1 MTVRGTGFRKLVLL
15 NREGAAMTDI
25 EERTPERIVAG
36 SAERLRTDGRL
47 LAKVG
52 SLPVLVVWHDGEAFA
67 IEDRC
72 PHLGFPLRQGTIES
86 GMVTCHWH
94 HARFDLA
101 SGCTL
106 DPWADD
112 AIAFDVAIEG
122 DEVVVSARPP
132 VPALPRWSGRLR
144 EGLEQ
149 GLTLVVAKSVQ
160 SLVELPG
167 GVAEILRV
175 GYDFGIANRRDGW
188 GSGLTVL
195 TAMAN
200 LLPRLRPEDRS
211 LALVHA
217 LEFLGGD
224 TRGNAPRFAL
234 SPMTDAGQP
243 VERLVGWYR
252 RMIETRNGSGAER
265 ALATAIDRNELAA
278 IEEVMF
284 AAACDHVFVDEGHV
298 LDFTNKAFEALT
310 HLPSG
315 SAALLTSLVRAT
327 ARAERS
333 EESSEWNHPVD
344 LAALATRTQT
354 ELVAILARVPRD
366 DGYDVAG
373 LGQELLA
380 DDPERVASSL
390 LGAARCGAGVEQL
403 ARAVAL
409 AAGLGSQ
416 FHLNNDPGDWN
427 TVHHT
432 FTTANAVHRTCSSA
446 RRTCCR
452 ERSCTALR
460 VYLDRFLNVPA
471 LVSHSRRRA
480 RSRALLQCG
489 TSKAPS
495 IERRMKRGDSSPPA
509 GSATNS
515 PRALGHALLQ
525 EDAGFHWYQMV
536 EAGIAQAYEWP
547 AGSEESALLLVA
559 VARFLA
565 AHTPSRR
572 ELQKIATTAV
582 RLRRGEELFSD

>member
-1 MTVRGTGFRKLVLL
+1 
-15 NREGAAMTDI
+15 MTDI

-373 LGQELLA
+373 LGRELLA
-380 DDPERVASSL
+380 DDPERVTSSL
-390 LGAARCGAGVEQL
+390 LDAARCGAGVEQL

-409 AAGLGSQ
+409 AAGLRVAR

-432 FTTANAVHRTCSSA
+432 FTTANAVHQAA
-446 RRTCCR
+446 RRRPTDLLSR
-452 ERSCTALR
+452 AVVHGALR

-471 LVSHSRRRA
+471 ARLPQSTSGLARGPCCSVGRPRRR
-480 RSRALLQCG
+480 RSSG
-489 TSKAPS
+489 
-495 IERRMKRGDSSPPA
+495 G
-509 GSATNS
+509 
-515 PRALGHALLQ
+515 
-525 EDAGFHWYQMV
+525 
-536 EAGIAQAYEWP
+536 
-547 AGSEESALLLVA
+547 
-559 VARFLA
+559 
-565 AHTPSRR
+565 
-572 ELQKIATTAV
+572 
-582 RLRRGEELFSD
+582 